1 MMCRK
6 VRKSS
11 GSSEAASPST
21 AHSAGVFAATP
32 QSGHLP
38 CLYLI
43 NLPFETGEHYTLES
57 LIRSRI
63 EKNFKIPVAS
73 IRCYS
78 KLGVGVIH
86 VTNEDDKNTLINDID
101 SFHLHPKDGNIMIK
115 FVNTLKLLSYVVIDV
130 TTDLGDRSLP
140 KAGEVAQGWRE
151 LFQEQ
156 PSQCVE
162 LNNEF
167 PNIFQVVSS
176 SLDALVSKLDHTSFR
191 IRDRCAQVYF
201 CANCSFLED
210 LSSKTSQDQ
219 LRLEI
224 SDSLHLPLLS
234 LSSLYVQLNK
244 QAATACVIVTD
255 EARKWSTATAYL
267 LIDGKATAKKDHISH
282 RLLIR
287 SVPSKAVLKSIC
299 QHSSFIGKLIN
310 CKPIGQDVI
319 LEITDRQLFDILVR
333 KGAFQ
338 LDADHVYKVEA
349 YVPSNNPEASEID
362 GTTWYESE
370 MLRYKPDIMQFLP
383 QPQHA
388 IFRYRWNPHIWLEQ
402 YLHAGSEKVD
412 DSFGDMRRERGRG
425 DGANETRH
433 RLLVT
438 VMLNTFGTLLKK
450 SYLVDDRPVAL
461 NLNNQLKTIV
471 YTHRSKLQLGGKR
484 SLTLPTHPKTRVEVA
499 NEDCM
504 VIYERLV
511 KKGKQPLLLNM
522 ASATSPGGGFR
533 KGDGAQEENLFRR
546 SDYCRSLDIG
556 VEQFLPLKSQRF
568 YCSPTGQ
575 LDPITDPTKMYPMDE
590 YGAIYTSGLTFFR
603 QTQDVG
609 YAYMKKPLENVCAV
623 AMAAYRDPKLDGKY
637 LAGEYAV
644 GTRKKIENIF
654 AIAHHHKHDSLVL
667 SAFGCGAFR
676 NPPDHLAELFFSVI
690 EQYAGYF
697 ETIVFAIIDDH
708 NAGGRLNPEGNFKP
722 FARVLDGQV
731 PPSVSPTNK
740 PNTISGPYR
749 VLTDGST
756 VGDVQILYLPPCKY
770 GGKCRDTN
778 NAGHIRQYSHPPRCT
793 KVVTTGKCD
802 LTDDYVH
809 MMSFLH
815 RNQCQYGGMCRTID
829 DERHTREVEHPS
841 YCPKG
846 GDCREMDESH
856 LKQYRHL
863 PLCRDSQ
870 KCPELNKGDKK
881 HCSAFRHCKT
891 PCPYRNF
898 CANFHDQ
905 RHMKD
910 FLHPFPKPCP
920 ATPFNCAI
928 YQSLCDASDRNHVSD
943 EIREHCQDF
952 AHVCRHGRLCA
963 DPSSEHWK
971 TTIHIA
977 RPLCPYGDKCRKL
990 THEDHLNSFT
1000 HPTIAD
1006 VRSSCRNKDKCNER
1020 HRLDHIKKYRH
1031 QLSKECSGIVRYYGL
1046 NKGISFVRNQ
1056 CSGLVRI
1063 HEYTKR
1069 EKWAS
1074 LTSGSIPQETLDWIR
1089 TVQPVH
1095 RCRPLIFES
1104 ILLLGHVMS
1113 RDYMESLRRPRF
1125 VAFTVLQHPRIRR
1138 IQDIN
1143 ISNVEQ
1149 HVREYITAFVTLAY
1163 EKAKLLGS
1171 GSASSSAHVLK
1182 SEELNLR
1189 SLLQQND
1196 FDALKLKTD
1205 EITRSCIKLNSEPA
1219 GIGYPPDKDLGTDKR
1234 VFSVLGPHLGHYYGD
1249 VILVFKREILH
1260 HPDADFYP
1268 QAATT
1273 AHSGSAFKMRPW
1285 LGDDPQDLSKRIA
1298 FYHYSKLHASI
1309 PGYER
1314 VIGLELMAL
1323 TSRHSNQKTMD
1334 IKLKDILDR
1343 AEKVDSHLCVEAHLP
1358 QLIPLEYI
1366 DRIFIPKNL
1375 FDSLSKEAHRT
1386 IKVMFEHRIDIT
1398 PHQGEATHDST
1409 PGKPT
1414 PKSKARADYQSYVIS
1429 KLREQYE
1436 RDAKMPRSKP
1446 LRGAFITIPASAFTD
1461 NYLLPVTISQVYT
1474 QYQIEHQ
1481 KAPTDDIAYV
1491 YWQVTTGDMILA
1503 LSTKPIEAKDGNPVN
1518 ARCLI
1523 CYIAP
1528 QGDAQDGTYHEQTTY
1543 LNCGLPIRH
1552 FIFEHHNQYLA
1563 KSKTF
1568 HKGCN
1573 PTDFL
1578 TYCLEIHRSTG
1589 RVTLR
1594 HAGANSIYNH
1604 EEITYDFKKDAFDL
1618 SKLEFVQVTAN
1629 GQVVTVKDLIVCFNQ
1644 QPDLHPTID
1653 TQCKPGPPTPGTGP
1667 DVKLVK
1673 PKEPS
1678 AAAKTDDP
1686 RSPCQWGSSCRT
1698 ISDANHR
1705 AQYSH
1710 PKRD

>member
-1 MMCRK
+1 M
-6 VRKSS
+6 
-11 GSSEAASPST
+11 E
-21 AHSAGVFAATP
+21 
-32 QSGHLP
+32 
-38 CLYLI
+38 
-43 NLPFETGEHYTLES
+43 EHYTLES

-63 EKNFKIPVAS
+63 EKNFKIRLAS

-86 VTNEDDKNTLINDID
+86 VTNEEDKNTLINDIG
-101 SFHLHPKDGNIMIK
+101 SFNLNPKDGNIMIK
-115 FVNTLKLLSYVVIDV
+115 FVNTLQLLSYVVIDV
-130 TTDLGDRSLP
+130 TTDPNDRSLP
-140 KAGEVAQGWRE
+140 KADEVSHGWRE
-151 LFQEQ
+151 LFQER
-156 PSQCVE
+156 PSQCVQ
-162 LNNEF
+162 LNNQF
-167 PNIFQVVSS
+167 PNIFEVVSS
-176 SLDALVSKLDHTSFR
+176 SLDALVSKLGHTSFR
-191 IRDRCAQVYF
+191 IRDRFAQVYL

-210 LSSKTSQDQ
+210 IPSKINQDQ
-219 LRLEI
+219 LRLDI
-224 SDSLHLPLLS
+224 SDSLHLPPIS

-244 QAATACVIVTD
+244 EVATACVIVTD
-255 EARKWSTATAYL
+255 EARKWSTAAAYL

-287 SVPSKAVLKSIC
+287 SVPSKVVLKSIC
-299 QHSSFIGKLIN
+299 QHSSFLGKLIN

-319 LEITDRQLFDILVR
+319 LEITDRQLFDVLVR

-362 GTTWYESE
+362 ATTWYESE
-370 MLRYKPDIMQFLP
+370 MLQYKPDIMQFLP

-402 YLHAGSEKVD
+402 YLRAGSEKGD
-412 DSFGDMRRERGRG
+412 ESFGNMRRERGRG

-438 VMLNTFGTLLKK
+438 VMLNTFGTLLRK

-461 NLNNQLKTIV
+461 NLNSQLKTIV
-471 YTHRSKLQLGGKR
+471 YTHKSKLQLGGKR
-484 SLTLPTHPKTRVEVA
+484 ALTAPPYQKTRVDVV

-504 VIYERLV
+504 VIYEHLV
-511 KKGKQPLLLNM
+511 KKGKQPMLLNM

-575 LDPITDPTKMYPMDE
+575 LDEMTDPTKMYPMDE

-603 QTQDVG
+603 QTQDAG
-609 YAYMKKPLENVCAV
+609 YAYMKKPLENVCSL
-623 AMAAYRDPKLDGKY
+623 AMAAYREPKLDGKY
-637 LAGEYAV
+637 LADECAV
-644 GTRKKIENIF
+644 GTRKKIENMF
-654 AIAHHHKHDSLVL
+654 AIAHHHKHDCLVL

-676 NPPDHLAELFFSVI
+676 NPPVHVAQLFTSVI

-697 ETIVFAIIDDH
+697 ETVVFAIIDDH
-708 NAGGRLNPEGNFKP
+708 NAGGRINPEGNFKP
-722 FARVLDGQV
+722 FTRVLDGQIAA
-731 PPSVSPTNK
+731 PVSPTNK

-756 VGDVQILYLPPCKY
+756 VADVQILYLPPCKY
-770 GGKCRDTN
+770 GGKCRDAN

-793 KVVTTGKCD
+793 KAMATGKCD

-829 DERHTREVEHPS
+829 DEKHTREVEHPS

-846 GDCREMDESH
+846 GDCREMDEPH

-870 KCPELNKGDKK
+870 KCSALNKGDKK

-905 RHMKD
+905 RHMKEY
-910 FLHPFPKPCP
+910 LHPFPKPCVL
-920 ATPFNCAI
+920 TPFSCVW
-928 YQSLCDASDRNHVSD
+928 YERWCDKKDVSD
-943 EIREHCQDF
+943 EIREHCLEN
-952 AHVCRHGRLCA
+952 AHVCRFGRLCT
-963 DPSSEHWK
+963 DPSPEHWK
-971 TTIHIA
+971 MSIHIA

-990 THEDHLNSFT
+990 TQEDHLNSCT
-1000 HPTIAD
+1000 HTNIAD
-1006 VRSSCRNKDKCNER
+1006 IRSCCNTKDSCREL
-1020 HRLDHIKKYRH
+1020 HRPDHTVKYRH
-1031 QLSKECSGIVRYYGL
+1031 RTSKNGHHIVSYYGL
-1046 NKGISFVRNQ
+1046 NKGITFVANQ
-1056 CSGLVRI
+1056 CNGLIRI

-1074 LTSGSIPQETLDWIR
+1074 MPSGNVPQEILDWIR

-1113 RDYMESLRRPRF
+1113 RNYMESLKRPKF
-1125 VAFTVLQHPRIRR
+1125 VVFAILQHPRVRR
-1138 IQDIN
+1138 IQN
-1143 ISNVEQ
+1143 ISIPNVEQ
-1149 HVREYITAFVTLAY
+1149 NVQDYITAFVTLAY
-1163 EKAKLLGS
+1163 EKAKLVGS
-1171 GSASSSAHVLK
+1171 GSAASSAHMLK
-1182 SEELNLR
+1182 TKETALR
-1189 SLLQQND
+1189 SLLVPKD
-1196 FDALKLKTD
+1196 FDALKVKTD
-1205 EITRSCIKLNSEPA
+1205 EITRTSIKLHSEPS
-1219 GIGYPPDKDLGTDKR
+1219 GIGYGPDKELGTDKH

-1285 LGDDPQDLSKRIA
+1285 LGNDPQDLAKRLT
-1298 FYHYSKLHASI
+1298 FYHRSKLHASI

-1314 VIGLELMAL
+1314 VIAMELMAL
-1323 TSRHSNQKTMD
+1323 TSRQNNQKTMD

-1375 FDSLSKEAHRT
+1375 YESLSKEARQT
-1386 IKVMFEHRIDIT
+1386 IKAVFEHSIEIT
-1398 PHQGEATHDST
+1398 PHQGEAHHETI

-1414 PKSKARADYQSYVIS
+1414 PNSKARADYQSYVVS

-1436 RDAKMPRSKP
+1436 RDAKNPRSKP
-1446 LRGAFITIPASAFTD
+1446 LRGAFITIPGTTFNDS
-1461 NYLLPVTISQVYT
+1461 YLLPVTISQVRT
-1474 QYQIEHQ
+1474 QYEIEHQ
-1481 KAPTDDIAYV
+1481 KPPVDDTAYV
-1491 YWQVTTGDMILA
+1491 YWQVMNGDMILA
-1503 LSTKPIEAKDGNPVN
+1503 LSTKPIEGSDGDPAN

-1528 QGDAQDGTYHEQTTY
+1528 QCDVHDGLHHERTTY
-1543 LNCGLPIRH
+1543 LNCGLPIQH
-1552 FIFEHHNQYLA
+1552 FIFENNHKYLA
-1563 KSKTF
+1563 SSNRF
-1568 HKGCN
+1568 HTGCN
-1573 PTDFL
+1573 PMDFL
-1578 TYCLEIHRSTG
+1578 TCCLEIHRSTG
-1589 RVTLR
+1589 QVTLR
-1594 HAGANSIYNH
+1594 HAGANSLYNH
-1604 EEITYDFKKDAFDL
+1604 EEITYRFKKEEFDL

-1629 GQVVTVKDLIVCFNQ
+1629 GRTVTVKDLIVCFKQ

-1653 TQCKPGPPTPGTGP
+1653 TQCKPGPPAPGSGL
-1667 DVKLVK
+1667 DVK
-1673 PKEPS
+1673 PA

-1686 RSPCQWGSSCRT
+1686 RPPCQWGSSCRT
-1698 ISDANHR
+1698 ISDASHR